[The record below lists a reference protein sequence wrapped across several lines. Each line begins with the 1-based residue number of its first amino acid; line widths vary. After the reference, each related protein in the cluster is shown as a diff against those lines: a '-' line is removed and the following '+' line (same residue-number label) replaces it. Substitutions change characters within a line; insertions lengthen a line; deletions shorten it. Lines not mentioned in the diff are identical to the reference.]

1 MTWQIAVGALAALVT
16 WAVVIV
22 VLMLVGRASALI
34 SNPTRSLTTWRVS
47 MWWGLLIM
55 TISVLVANLLTPL
68 RSTAA
73 AVSLLVVIAVIVIAG
88 LFAASRL
95 SVSTQTASLRAT
107 SLATRILIVVLALG
121 MIYMA
126 IAALGPVTNYDT
138 GLYHLG
144 AVKYSGDFATIPGI
158 ANLMNPI
165 GYNNSIFP
173 LAAALGN
180 GPWDGVG
187 YRLING
193 LFMAMMATDLGMRL
207 LQRRKSVGTY
217 ILLVGVLASWIPL
230 IALSDYWVISPT
242 SDSAVMILTLV
253 AVAYMADAIQRRD
266 GGRRDALVA
275 IIVSVIIVSMRPTM
289 VFFLGAVVVVLVVR
303 AVRARQRESHMRIGA
318 WAWGALLSVALL
330 GVQAARD
337 YRLSGWLEYPLSIY
351 HFDVP
356 WLAADPVDLRTATLG
371 AARDPEN
378 LWEAAKGWGWIPT
391 WCANV
396 LTQWETYF
404 ILCLILVALILCV
417 LARRATGSSSRL
429 LLVSLIPSV
438 ISVAAWWLAS
448 PPSYRFIW
456 GSLFSVALIPIGW
469 ALHALAR
476 NHQRIL
482 GVRPIALVSVIG
494 SAVLIL
500 LIAYCSIVRLDAA
513 SITEAREL
521 KLGPINVGYAVTPI
535 PMPPTAPT
543 TMSTGL
549 VIQVPTQSDQC
560 WGVYPLCASGM
571 GTSVG
576 LIGDSIQDGFTH

>member
-55 TISVLVANLLTPL
+55 TISVLVTNLLTPL
-68 RSTAA
+68 RSTVAT
-73 AVSLLVVIAVIVIAG
+73 VSLVAVIAVFVIAG

-95 SVSTQTASLRAT
+95 SVSTQTNSLRAT

-193 LFMAMMATDLGMRL
+193 LLMAMMATDLVMRL
-207 LQRRKSVGTY
+207 LQRRESVGTY

-289 VFFLGAVVVVLVVR
+289 VFFFGAVVVVLVVR
-303 AVRARQRESHMRIGA
+303 AVRARRCESRMRIGA

-356 WLAADPVDLRTATLG
+356 WLATDPVDLRTATLG

-391 WCANV
+391 WCANA

-404 ILCLILVALILCV
+404 MLGLLLVALILCV
-417 LARRATGSSSRL
+417 LARRATGSSPKL
-429 LLVSLIPSV
+429 LIVALIPSV

-476 NHQRIL
+476 NHQRIM
-482 GVRPIALVSVIG
+482 GVRPIALVSVLG
-494 SAVLIL
+494 SAVLVL
-500 LIAYCSIVRLDAA
+500 LIAYCSMARLDTA

>member
-1 MTWQIAVGALAALVT
+1 MTGQIAVGALAALVT
-16 WAVVIV
+16 WAVLIV

-55 TISVLVANLLTPL
+55 TISVLVTNLLTPL
-68 RSTAA
+68 RSTVAT
-73 AVSLLVVIAVIVIAG
+73 VSLLAVIAVFVIAG

-95 SVSTQTASLRAT
+95 SVSTQTNSLRAT

-193 LFMAMMATDLGMRL
+193 LFMAMMATDLVLRL

-253 AVAYMADAIQRRD
+253 AVACMADAIQRRD

-303 AVRARQRESHMRIGA
+303 AVRARQRESRMRIGA

-356 WLAADPVDLRTATLG
+356 WLAGDPIDLRTATLG

-391 WCANV
+391 WGANA
-396 LTQWETYF
+396 LTLWETYF
-404 ILCLILVALILCV
+404 MLGLLLVALILCV
-417 LARRATGSSSRL
+417 LARRATGSSPKL
-429 LLVSLIPSV
+429 LIVALIPSA

-476 NHQRIL
+476 NHQRIMA
-482 GVRPIALVSVIG
+482 VRPIALVSVLG
-494 SAVLIL
+494 SAVLVL
-500 LIAYCSIVRLDAA
+500 LIAYCSMARLDTA

-521 KLGPINVGYAVTPI
+521 KLGPINMGYAVAPI
-535 PMPPTAPT
+535 LMPPTAPT

-549 VIQVPTQSDQC
+549 VIQVPTESDQC

>member
-1 MTWQIAVGALAALVT
+1 MTWQIAVGAVAALVT
-16 WAVVIV
+16 WAVVIAA
-22 VLMLVGRASALI
+22 LMLVGRAPALL
-34 SNPTRSLTTWRVS
+34 SNPARSLVTWRVS

-55 TISVLVANLLTPL
+55 TISVLVTNLLTPL
-68 RSTAA
+68 RSSAA
-73 AVSLLVVIAVIVIAG
+73 AVSLIAVIAIFAIGG

-95 SVSTQTASLRAT
+95 SLSTKTKSRRST
-107 SLATRILIVVLALG
+107 TIATRILIVVLALG

-193 LFMAMMATDLGMRL
+193 LLMAMMATDLVMRL

-217 ILLVGVLASWIPL
+217 ILLVGVLASWVPL

-253 AVAYMADAIQRRD
+253 AVAYLADAIQRRD
-266 GGRRDALVA
+266 GGQRDALVA

-289 VFFLGAVVVVLVVR
+289 VFFLGAVVAVLVVR
-303 AVRARQRESHMRIGA
+303 AVWARRRESRRRTSA
-318 WAWGALLSVALL
+318 WAWGVVLSIALL
-330 GVQAARD
+330 GVQSVRD
-337 YRLSGWLEYPLSIY
+337 YRLSGWLEYPLSIH

-371 AARDPEN
+371 AARDPGN
-378 LWEAAKGWGWIPT
+378 LWEAAKGWGWIPA
-391 WCANV
+391 WCANA

-404 ILCLILVALILCV
+404 MMGLLLVALILCV
-417 LARRATGSSSRL
+417 VARRTSGASPRL
-429 LLVSLIPSV
+429 LLVALTPSV

-469 ALHALAR
+469 ALHSLAR
-476 NHQRIL
+476 NRKRIL
-482 GVRPIALVSVIG
+482 GVRPFDLVSVLG
-494 SAVLIL
+494 SAVLVL
-500 LIAYCSIVRLDAA
+500 LIAYCSIARLDTP
-513 SITEAREL
+513 SITEAREF
-521 KLGPINVGYAVTPI
+521 KLGPVNVGYAVTPI
-535 PMPPTAPT
+535 PMPPTVPT

-549 VIQVPTQSDQC
+549 VIQVPTESDQC
-560 WGVYPLCASGM
+560 WNVYPLCAAGM
-571 GTSVG
+571 GGSVG
-576 LIGDSIQDGFTH
+576 MTGQSIQDGFTH